1 MAINGLPP
9 HLSEKDV
16 PEAAV
21 EWRHQWLY
29 SMIPVGIGLPTW
41 AYGSDNSAVSTTEY
55 PLQPYLTGYCRNCGK
70 GFSQKINYL
79 DTGGYVETIMDVP
92 QTGCVGP
99 A

>member
-29 SMIPVGIGLPTW
+29 SMIPVGIRHG
-41 AYGSDNSAVSTTEY
+41 NNY
-55 PLQPYLTGYCRNCGK
+55 PLIPYLTGYCRNCGK
-70 GFSQKINYL
+70 GFSQRINFL
-79 DTGGYVETIMDVP
+79 ETGGYNETIMNVP
-92 QTGCVGP
+92 QTGCIGP
-99 A
+99 S